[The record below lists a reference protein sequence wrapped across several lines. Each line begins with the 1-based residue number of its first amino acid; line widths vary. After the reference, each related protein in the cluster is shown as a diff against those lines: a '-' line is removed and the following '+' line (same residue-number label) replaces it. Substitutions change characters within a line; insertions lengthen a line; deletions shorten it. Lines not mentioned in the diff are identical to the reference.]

1 MNQETQTQSKLTIHP
16 DVKAKVDSQKWFYT
30 DTVKEHFFTPR
41 NIFISEAEAQEY
53 AKNCDGIGMV
63 GSPACGD
70 AMKMWIKVDKENDVI
85 RELKWQTFGSLLPG
99 AKILMKDYKT
109 KPVEKLTIGDEII
122 DGDGK
127 LNTIEETFARDYSG
141 KVFTFRLST
150 SKYYQFSVTP
160 NHPIPC
166 VVRKLVAT
174 MGNRKTM
181 RNWYDYKVEEEFVNG
196 TEISTLPACQLQEG
210 DFLVYNIPKEN
221 VDSSELSEDFCTL
234 LGYYVSDGHA
244 PSKSRTVFY
253 FNLGEEEFI
262 EEIANICNK
271 YNWNYISYPRKNYAG
286 LCIQINDPKV
296 TQLLRKHG
304 GTPKN
309 KRFSNE
315 VMNLPKLKQ
324 MLIVDSYIKGDG
336 WDSQQKENW
345 NEQYFISTSIEH
357 LAYQLQIMLARNFIF
372 AAIHKR
378 EPREFTIRGKTYTN
392 SGEYNLIFKK
402 LQQQSRIKI
411 DFEGGNLLIPISKI
425 NVTEYEGKIY
435 DIGIVNEPKTYRV
448 NGISLHN
455 CASAIASTSMLSTMV
470 TENGGMKIEGA
481 LKLKPQDIMN
491 RLGGL
496 PNRKFHCSV
505 LGDKALRSAIN
516 DHFRKS
522 GQISRIIVEG
532 ARIIDAATKTTDKDI
547 EEAVLDGAL
556 TFEDVQKKLKV
567 GIGDKAVIPAVEELI
582 RFYKEKYF
590 G

>member
-1 MNQETQTQSKLTIHP
+1 MLEGEIKMNQETQTQSKLTIHP

-85 RELKWQTFGSLLPG
+85 REVKWQTFGSLLPG

-150 SKYYQFSVTP
+150 SKYYKF
-160 NHPIPC
+160 
-166 VVRKLVAT
+166 
-174 MGNRKTM
+174 
-181 RNWYDYKVEEEFVNG
+181 EEEFVNG

-296 TQLLRKHG
+296 TQLL
-304 GTPKN
+304 
-309 KRFSNE
+309 
-315 VMNLPKLKQ
+315 
-324 MLIVDSYIKGDG
+324 
-336 WDSQQKENW
+336 
-345 NEQYFISTSIEH
+345 
-357 LAYQLQIMLARNFIF
+357 
-372 AAIHKR
+372 
-378 EPREFTIRGKTYTN
+378 
-392 SGEYNLIFKK
+392 
-402 LQQQSRIKI
+402 
-411 DFEGGNLLIPISKI
+411 
-425 NVTEYEGKIY
+425 
-435 DIGIVNEPKTYRV
+435 
-448 NGISLHN
+448 
-455 CASAIASTSMLSTMV
+455 
-470 TENGGMKIEGA
+470 
-481 LKLKPQDIMN
+481 
-491 RLGGL
+491 
-496 PNRKFHCSV
+496 
-505 LGDKALRSAIN
+505 
-516 DHFRKS
+516 
-522 GQISRIIVEG
+522 
-532 ARIIDAATKTTDKDI
+532 
-547 EEAVLDGAL
+547 
-556 TFEDVQKKLKV
+556 
-567 GIGDKAVIPAVEELI
+567 
-582 RFYKEKYF
+582 
-590 G
+590 